1 MERIVTTYDSIGTD
15 IARPRSRIG
24 ALWRILVMATEIRS
38 TRRGLEALPDYLLK
52 DMGISRSEIET
63 ALRHGRRRSN
73 RIFAAEGHITNVIQC
88 PGGRS

>member
-1 MERIVTTYDSIGTD
+1 MERTVATYDRIEAD

-24 ALWRILVMATEIRS
+24 ALWRILVTATEIRS

-63 ALRHGRRRSN
+63 ALRHGRHRSN
-73 RIFAAEGHITNVIQC
+73 RISAA
-88 PGGRS
+88 SA